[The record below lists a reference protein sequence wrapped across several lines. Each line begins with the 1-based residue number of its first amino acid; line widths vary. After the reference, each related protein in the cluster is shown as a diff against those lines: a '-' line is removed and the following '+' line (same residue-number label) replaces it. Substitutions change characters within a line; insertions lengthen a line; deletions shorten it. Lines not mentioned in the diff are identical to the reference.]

1 MLRRIEKGGVFMK
14 KKTISLILALIL
26 LLSCSATAQATSVQ
40 AATPSASITI
50 NGTTATC
57 RVSIAKPG
65 KTIHATLQLWQGR
78 TMIDS
83 WSGNGTSYLLITGSH
98 EVTKGKTYN
107 CTVSGGTRVNYVTC
121 HNGNKYSIHS
131 FINEDGYR
139 WATLSFSCPNLF
151 GETMS
156 GEWSPDSAN
165 SYKDATP

>member
-1 MLRRIEKGGVFMK
+1 MCIRDSVYSYHRLTPRTKDDSSAVYFYYRDGKRDHIRARALGG
-14 KKTISLILALIL
+14 
-26 LLSCSATAQATSVQ
+26 SAQ
-40 AATPSASITI
+40 
-50 NGTTATC
+50 NG
-57 RVSIAKPG
+57 S
-65 KTIHATLQLWQGR
+65 
-78 TMIDS
+78 M
-83 WSGNGTSYLLITGSH
+83 N
-98 EVTKGKTYN
+98 N

>member
-1 MLRRIEKGGVFMK
+1 MVSKKHPPFSVLMLRRIEKGGVFMK

-83 WSGNGTSYLLITGSH
+83 WSG
-98 EVTKGKTYN
+98 
-107 CTVSGGTRVNYVTC
+107 
-121 HNGNKYSIHS
+121 
-131 FINEDGYR
+131 
-139 WATLSFSCPNLF
+139 TLSGSTFDYL
-151 GETMS
+151 
-156 GEWSPDSAN
+156 EWSPTETGNYTIVVCVID
-165 SYKDATP
+165 KTGFKATYSKQFSII

>member
-1 MLRRIEKGGVFMK
+1 MK

-65 KTIHATLQLWQGR
+65 KTIH
-78 TMIDS
+78 
-83 WSGNGTSYLLITGSH
+83 
-98 EVTKGKTYN
+98 
-107 CTVSGGTRVNYVTC
+107 
-121 HNGNKYSIHS
+121 S

>member
-1 MLRRIEKGGVFMK
+1 MCIPTIVLTPRTKDDSSAVYFYYRDGKRDHIRARALGG
-14 KKTISLILALIL
+14 
-26 LLSCSATAQATSVQ
+26 SAQ
-40 AATPSASITI
+40 
-50 NGTTATC
+50 NG
-57 RVSIAKPG
+57 S
-65 KTIHATLQLWQGR
+65 
-78 TMIDS
+78 M
-83 WSGNGTSYLLITGSH
+83 N
-98 EVTKGKTYN
+98 N

>member
-1 MLRRIEKGGVFMK
+1 MK

-78 TMIDS
+78 TMITP
-83 WSGNGTSYLLITGSH
+83 GAVTGH
-98 EVTKGKTYN
+98 RI
-107 CTVSGGTRVNYVTC
+107 C
-121 HNGNKYSIHS
+121 
-131 FINEDGYR
+131 
-139 WATLSFSCPNLF
+139 LSQAL
-151 GETMS
+151 MR
-156 GEWSPDSAN
+156 
-165 SYKDATP
+165 

>member
-1 MLRRIEKGGVFMK
+1 MK
-14 KKTISLILALIL
+14 KKAMSLILALIL
-26 LLSCSATAQATSVQ
+26 LLSCSATAQAISVQ

-50 NGTTATC
+50 RRLTPRTKDDTSAVYFYYRDGNRDHIRARALGGSAQNG
-57 RVSIAKPG
+57 S
-65 KTIHATLQLWQGR
+65 
-78 TMIDS
+78 M
-83 WSGNGTSYLLITGSH
+83 N
-98 EVTKGKTYN
+98 N

-131 FINEDGYR
+131 FINEDGYC

-151 GETMS
+151 GETLS

>member
-1 MLRRIEKGGVFMK
+1 MK
-14 KKTISLILALIL
+14 KIITLIMAFLVCAAMAVPAFA
-26 LLSCSATAQATSVQ
+26 STAD
-40 AATPSASITI
+40 
-50 NGTTATC
+50 TT
-57 RVSIAKPG
+57 
-65 KTIHATLQLWQGR
+65 
-78 TMIDS
+78 
-83 WSGNGTSYLLITGSH
+83 ITGFSVNVYSYH
-98 EVTKGKTYN
+98 RLTPRTKDD
-107 CTVSGGTRVNYVTC
+107 SSYVTC

>member
-1 MLRRIEKGGVFMK
+1 MK
-14 KKTISLILALIL
+14 KIITLIMAFLVCAAMAVPAFA
-26 LLSCSATAQATSVQ
+26 STSD
-40 AATPSASITI
+40 T
-50 NGTTATC
+50 
-57 RVSIAKPG
+57 R
-65 KTIHATLQLWQGR
+65 
-78 TMIDS
+78 
-83 WSGNGTSYLLITGSH
+83 ITGFS
-98 EVTKGKTYN
+98 VNVYSSAVYFYYRDGKRDHIRARALGGSAQNGSMNN

>member
-1 MLRRIEKGGVFMK
+1 MK

-50 NGTTATC
+50 NFYY
-57 RVSIAKPG
+57 RDG
-65 KTIHATLQLWQGR
+65 KRDHIRARALGGSAQ
-78 TMIDS
+78 
-83 WSGNGTSYLLITGSH
+83 NGSMN
-98 EVTKGKTYN
+98 N

>member
-1 MLRRIEKGGVFMK
+1 MK
-14 KKTISLILALIL
+14 KIITLIMAFLVCAAMAVPAFA
-26 LLSCSATAQATSVQ
+26 STAD
-40 AATPSASITI
+40 
-50 NGTTATC
+50 TT
-57 RVSIAKPG
+57 
-65 KTIHATLQLWQGR
+65 
-78 TMIDS
+78 
-83 WSGNGTSYLLITGSH
+83 ITGFSVNVYSYH
-98 EVTKGKTYN
+98 HLTPRTKDDSSAVYFYYRDGKRDHIRARALGGSAQNGSMNN